1 MMSDSNG
8 GTFEGPITGDRAR
21 LSHELT
27 LEQPDDPNDLFGE
40 ELFGNDS
47 GSEPPSFDPI
57 KSKES
62 TEKESTDNAYSES
75 NPSEV
80 KEESISVKSETNVP
94 ESSHMESHE
103 AETIKREQSNGS
115 LQIQEQLAALTQ
127 QTHTIVIPSYAKW
140 FKSGAVNEIE
150 EKSLPEF
157 FNGFHRNKT
166 PQMYVKYRDF
176 MLNTY
181 RLNPNEYLSVTVCRR
196 NLAGDAAT
204 VMRVHRFLT
213 KWGLIN
219 YQVDAE
225 SRPNYIGPPT
235 TADYQVDYDT
245 PRGLFPFESY
255 KPPLELPDMKEFK
268 RSEVNDETRQLKR
281 PKLAMAD
288 PGKGWTE
295 DEVEKLLSGI
305 EKFKSDWTKV
315 AKHVGSHTPEQCIIR
330 FLQLPIEDEFL
341 EQNPEATGPLKYLR
355 LPFNSHENPVMST
368 LAFLTSLVEPEVAAA
383 ASNRAIRMA
392 DENLTRRLNS
402 QKGEVS
408 NSEDDPLRDAKD
420 AAYNSFGVMGARSHV
435 LATYQERQM
444 HNHLVDIVDKQ
455 LKIIDL
461 KLSKFNKMEKDFEL
475 QRKNISKGQQEL
487 LLDRLSLAK
496 ATNEITDKLTK
507 AAGCLD
513 QNSSKAGELIQDAMK
528 LIHKPPRRS
537 LNIINL
543 PLGDGSGNS
552 PHQGEND
559 TEMTTTEEGKN
570 NEEFAKPVSLEVPQ
584 SYKFWSG

>member
-1 MMSDSNG
+1 MSDSNG
-8 GTFEGPITGDRAR
+8 GTFDGVMAHEHRGVG
-21 LSHELT
+21 HELMA
-27 LEQPDDPNDLFGE
+27 EQPDVPNDLFE
-40 ELFGNDS
+40 DELFGNES
-47 GSEPPSFDPI
+47 GSESPRFDPI

-62 TEKESTDNAYSES
+62 TENAYSES
-75 NPSEV
+75 NSSEL
-80 KEESISVKSETNVP
+80 KEESISVKSEAN
-94 ESSHMESHE
+94 EAGNSHMESHE
-103 AETIKREQSNGS
+103 AEPIKQEKSNGTYPFE
-115 LQIQEQLAALTQ
+115 EQLAALTQ

-140 FKSGAVNEIE
+140 FRIGAVNEIE

-166 PQMYVKYRDF
+166 PQMYVRYRDF
-176 MLNTY
+176 MVSTY

-225 SRPNYIGPPT
+225 SRPNYVAPPT
-235 TADYQVDYDT
+235 TGEYQVDYDT

-255 KPPLELPDMKEFK
+255 KPPLELPDMRKLK
-268 RSEVNDETRQLKR
+268 RSEPNEQISQLKR

-288 PGKGWTE
+288 PGKGWSE
-295 DEVEKLLSGI
+295 DEVGKLLSGI

-315 AKHVGSHTPEQCIIR
+315 AKHVGNHTPEQCIIR

-355 LPFNSHENPVMST
+355 LPFNTHENPVMST

-383 ASNRAIRMA
+383 ASNRAIKMA
-392 DENLTRRLNS
+392 DENLMRRLNS
-402 QKGEVS
+402 EKPGPS
-408 NSEDDPLRDAKD
+408 SSEDDHMLDVKD
-420 AAYNSFGVMGARSHV
+420 AAYNSFGVVGARSHT

-475 QRKNISKGQQEL
+475 QRKNISKSQQEL

-507 AAGCLD
+507 ATACLSQD
-513 QNSSKAGELIQDAMK
+513 SSKAGELIREAMN
-528 LIHKPPRRS
+528 LVHKPPRRS

-543 PLGDGSGNS
+543 PLGDDNGKT
-552 PHQGEND
+552 PQQGEND
-559 TEMTTTEEGKN
+559 PDRAMVDEGKN
-570 NEEFAKPVSLEVPQ
+570 NEDFAKPVSLEVPQ